1 MTPKTEAPYVDVAAQ
16 MVAAIEAVHD
26 HEAREQAAARS
37 RWRRNVAAA
46 AGAAGKLPQ
55 SAVDEVLADAKTLGI
70 GPEEFAADVQAV
82 MEDMQLSAT
91 VEAEQAAMSQAALE
105 VEAVRLEVERLQAD
119 YLRERGE
126 RDAAVRAIEVV
137 LIAKRRDLERR
148 EADVI
153 RCGSRLNRASDEQM
167 KFRSKL
173 SRQRVLG

>member
-1 MTPKTEAPYVDVAAQ
+1 VTKTEAPYVDVAVQ
-16 MVAAIEAVHD
+16 MVAAIQAVHD
-26 HEAREQAAARS
+26 HEAREQADARS

-55 SAVDEVLADAKTLGI
+55 SAVDEVLVDAKTLGI
-70 GPEEFAADVQAV
+70 GPEEFAADVQAM
-82 MEDMQLSAT
+82 MEDSQLSAT
-91 VEAEQAAMSQAALE
+91 VEAEQAAMSKAAME

-153 RCGSRLNRASDEQM
+153 RCGSRVNRASDEQM